1 MLDKEKLNFWQESGL
16 LDGMG
21 EKEEYTAAVLL
32 DSVSIFIDKNY
43 DFLHDQIPYFAI
55 PMTVRIFK
63 KTKSF
68 FNISE
73 FVHNLSDL
81 VIKLQEIDSD
91 IFKEIFNSDDPD
103 DEEVKNILMI
113 NDFDEEN
120 LPEKDENAIFMLR
133 RFCESIESSLL
144 N

>member
-1 MLDKEKLNFWQESGL
+1 M
-16 LDGMG
+16 
-21 EKEEYTAAVLL
+21 
-32 DSVSIFIDKNY
+32 
-43 DFLHDQIPYFAI
+43 
-55 PMTVRIFK
+55 
-63 KTKSF
+63 
-68 FNISE
+68 
-73 FVHNLSDL
+73 

>member
-1 MLDKEKLNFWQESGL
+1 M
-16 LDGMG
+16 
-21 EKEEYTAAVLL
+21 
-32 DSVSIFIDKNY
+32 
-43 DFLHDQIPYFAI
+43 
-55 PMTVRIFK
+55 FK
-63 KTKSF
+63 KIKSF
-68 FNISE
+68 FNIRE
-73 FVHNLSDL
+73 FVYNLSDL

-113 NDFDEEN
+113 NEFDEEN